1 MGRNTKITVAAI
13 LSLVIAGCASE
24 ETPVAVN
31 STPNP
36 SVASPNTA
44 DPNVVANLQ
53 PTTPTFKNPVVPA
66 QQVPQLAAPTLN
78 KSLIQPTNARERIV
92 MVSKGRTD
100 PFSQIGGQPI
110 SQFST
115 NPMVKTVPNVPR
127 LPIPVVQ
134 NLPKSIASQPK
145 TTRIVVR
152 RKPTSIAGRSQ
163 QKTKI
168 ALVPLTQRPKP
179 PSASFLPKV
188 LPQVVPNPTLVSVL
202 PPTEKPELA
211 RAILVTGIVQIGREP
226 QAIIKVPDEPT
237 SRYVQAGQRL
247 VNGVLVKR
255 IEMNQG
261 SNPVVI
267 LEQYGIEVARMV
279 GEAPVIAKPST
290 TASAGGA
297 LAREQEGIN

>member
-31 STPNP
+31 STPTP
-36 SVASPNTA
+36 SVASPNKA
-44 DPNVVANLQ
+44 DPTVIANLQ
-53 PTTPTFKNPVVPA
+53 PATPNFKNPVVPA

-100 PFSQIGGQPI
+100 PFSQIGGQI
-110 SQFST
+110 VSQFST
-115 NPMVKTVPNVPR
+115 NPMVKPVPKVPR
-127 LPIPVVQ
+127 LPTPVVQ
-134 NLPKSIASQPK
+134 NLPKSTASQPK

-152 RKPTSIAGRSQ
+152 RKPTSIAGSSQ

-168 ALVPLTQRPKP
+168 IALVPTQRAKP
-179 PSASFLPKV
+179 LTASVLPKV

-202 PPTEKPELA
+202 PPTERPELA

-297 LAREQEGIN
+297 LASEQEGIN